1 MLEVGSDRFQH
12 PTSNLQHPMS
22 AQLKP
27 LGILKSYV
35 GGQTQVSVEAN
46 QTVREIMRALNIPS
60 DLVALVMVNDQ
71 PQSKEYRA
79 QDGDVIT
86 LIAVVGGG

>member
-1 MLEVGSDRFQH
+1 
-12 PTSNLQHPMS
+12 MS